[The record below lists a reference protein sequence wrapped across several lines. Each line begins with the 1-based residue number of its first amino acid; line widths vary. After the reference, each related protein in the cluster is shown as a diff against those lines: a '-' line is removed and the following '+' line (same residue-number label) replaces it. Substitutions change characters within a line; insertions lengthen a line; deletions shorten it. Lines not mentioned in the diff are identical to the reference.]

1 MATYYDLFIKCP
13 TGHLHYAN
21 SSPSY
26 WYHAGCG
33 AKMQIGD
40 DARLKCTS
48 GHSSHLRNWR
58 SLCYEHEMTYSPSGH
73 GEFVNA
79 IAVVGQM
86 VKHAGKSWLLRLLDN
101 MGADW

>member
-1 MATYYDLFIKCP
+1 
-13 TGHLHYAN
+13 
-21 SSPSY
+21 
-26 WYHAGCG
+26 
-33 AKMQIGD
+33 
-40 DARLKCTS
+40 
-48 GHSSHLRNWR
+48 
-58 SLCYEHEMTYSPSGH
+58 MTYSPSGH